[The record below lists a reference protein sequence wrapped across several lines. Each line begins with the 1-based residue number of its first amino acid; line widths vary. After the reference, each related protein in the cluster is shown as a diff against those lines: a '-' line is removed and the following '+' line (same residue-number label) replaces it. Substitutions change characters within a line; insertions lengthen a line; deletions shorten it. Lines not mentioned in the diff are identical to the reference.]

1 MEAASKIKNEQPK
14 SRLAKAEWIFD
25 RVIFVAMSIASV
37 SVGVLTLIV
46 CFEVVMRIFFNRP
59 SSWVGEY
66 SGHIL
71 LYIAFLSAA
80 WLLRKEEHVKMDLI
94 TNILDKKK
102 QAVIDIITSI
112 FGILVCLITGWFT
125 AKVAVDMFQTG
136 YVTQSVLRL
145 PEWPLMSFIPLGFLL
160 LAIQFIRRT
169 HNRFLVLK
177 GIGKKETG
185 EGLSAGY

>member
-1 MEAASKIKNEQPK
+1 MESTLKTKTEPPKGKMAKI
-14 SRLAKAEWIFD
+14 EWIFD
-25 RVIFVAMSIASV
+25 RVIFVAMSIACV
-37 SVGVLTLIV
+37 GVGVLTLIV
-46 CFEVVMRIFFNRP
+46 CFEVVMRTFFNRP

-71 LYIAFLSAA
+71 LYITFLTAA

-94 TNILDKKK
+94 TNMLNKKK
-102 QAVIDIITSI
+102 TAIIDVITSVLGI
-112 FGILVCLITGWFT
+112 FICFITAWFT
-125 AKVAVDMFQTG
+125 AKVAIDMFQTG

-145 PEWPLMSFIPLGFLL
+145 PEWPLMTMIPLGFFL

-169 HNRFLVLK
+169 FKHYMVWK
-177 GIGKKETG
+177 GIGKKEKG